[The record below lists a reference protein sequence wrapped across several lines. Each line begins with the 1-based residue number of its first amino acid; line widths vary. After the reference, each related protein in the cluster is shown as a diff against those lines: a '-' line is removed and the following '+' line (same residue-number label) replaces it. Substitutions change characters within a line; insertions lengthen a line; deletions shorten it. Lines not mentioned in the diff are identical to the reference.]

1 MGLQSKYIEE
11 KNVEVEDLFVQNIR
25 GFGIKKA
32 IPISRY
38 LEDMINQVETDEQEQ
53 IIGGALNIKSEVLY
67 FEIEFLKYLSN
78 SLILIDIR
86 EIEVNDY
93 LDYINAG
100 YYLHYE
106 KSNQT
111 F

>member
-11 KNVEVEDLFVQNIR
+11 KNVEVEDLFIESIR
-25 GFGIKKA
+25 GFGIKRA
-32 IPISRY
+32 ISISKY
-38 LEDMINQVETDEQEQ
+38 LEQLIHQVEVNEQEQ
-53 IIGGALNIKSEVLY
+53 IVAGALNIKSEVVY
-67 FEIEFLKYLSN
+67 FEVEFLKYLTN

-86 EIEVNDY
+86 EIDVNDY
-93 LDYINAG
+93 LDYMNAG
-100 YYLHYE
+100 YYLMYE

>member
-11 KNVEVEDLFVQNIR
+11 NNVEVEDLFIENIR

-32 IPISRY
+32 ISISKY
-38 LEDMINQVETDEQEQ
+38 LEGLISQVEIDEQAQ
-53 IIGGALNIKSEVLY
+53 IVGGALKIKSEVIY
-67 FEIEFLKYLSN
+67 FEVEFLKYLTN

-86 EIEVNDY
+86 EIDDNDY

-100 YYLHYE
+100 HYLIYE
-106 KSNQT
+106 KSNQA

>member
-11 KNVEVEDLFVQNIR
+11 NNVEVEDLFI
-25 GFGIKKA
+25 
-32 IPISRY
+32 
-38 LEDMINQVETDEQEQ
+38 
-53 IIGGALNIKSEVLY
+53 
-67 FEIEFLKYLSN
+67 LKYLTN

-86 EIEVNDY
+86 EIDANDY

-100 YYLHYE
+100 HYLIYE
-106 KSNQT
+106 KSNQA